1 MLVDLYL
8 YKRPGYSSRRILFA
22 KATGNTYIHS
32 VSQKSVNFNPND
44 QIETT
49 VVMNGTS
56 GTGTYLEVFAEGA
69 NPVKDDALSHWFV
82 ISYERVIGS
91 DRQCR
96 LKLRRDVLRDYCKG
110 PKKSLFKDNDIYL
123 AKGTIGDTFSPFLL
137 NREDISLNQI
147 KTSEMLL
154 KDETG
159 MKWLVGYVP
168 RDWPQANTS
177 VEVELGSATDYDLE
191 VDDISTLYDGT
202 VYGIK
207 DAYARILISGKWIG
221 KDGSSYLELDGTA
234 YGWKG
239 MDGNMSNETIA
250 TYSTT
255 ANTYGNARYIQNAE
269 TAVHPRLSFEAT
281 FKGAMANVN
290 VYDNA
295 VSYIKETKQYD
306 NVDLFE
312 LVSQFQNKY
321 NGMKVR
327 DKATGN
333 VYQITV
339 STDESKYER
348 DISVTKEALPST
360 FAALS
365 SKVQT
370 SFDKKDYG
378 LDSSEPFTMDNTPG
392 SNSFLM
398 NVSWARFTIT
408 REKVVNKASVTIEAA
423 STRPHL
429 EDSPYDMF
437 AIPVGKYLIKDGDKQ
452 VNPTNEQLA
461 MSILTAIDTKLGKE
475 AVYDFQLLP
484 YCPVRE
490 YIKGSYVG
498 LATSNPTLFYYLD
511 ITNAK
516 KNPIADTANT
526 YNYLIWCTNSNF
538 SFNIPFT
545 KEKIEQTTGGIT
557 LYKDVTAYRATKYL
571 ANLMLYQGDPFDYP
585 DESIVGMGSTPTEI
599 KTRHQ
604 CDMLRLCAP
613 NYSGAFEF
621 SSQANNG
628 VKYINVDCSYKPFNP
643 YIHLNPGFGGLY
655 GSDYNDQRGL
665 VCGGD
670 YSLTRLTSAWAEY
683 ELSNKNYQSIFDR
696 EIQSLEIQ
704 QKYQRIGDIVGGIAG
719 AAGAGAGGAAA
730 SAIAGMGALPGAIVS
745 GALSGMGAIAD
756 YKINESLRAEAM
768 SYRKDM
774 YNYSLGNIKA
784 LPYGLAK
791 TTSFNIQNKIWPFLE
806 YYTCT
811 KEERESF
818 KSKLKYS
825 GMTIGAFGRIVDYVP
840 NDGEYHFIQ
849 GTLPYIAI
857 TSGNQIYLAV
867 KQELEQGVYLN
878 GGDIQ

>member
-22 KATGNTYIHS
+22 KATEHTYIHS

-44 QIETT
+44 QIETS
-49 VVMNGTS
+49 VVINGTS

-69 NPVKDDALSHWFV
+69 NPVKEDALSHWFV

-96 LKLRRDVLRDYCKG
+96 LRLRRDVLRDYCKG
-110 PKKSLFKDNDIYL
+110 PKKSLFNDSDIYL

-168 RDWPQANTS
+168 RDWPQSNTS

-207 DAYARILISGKWIG
+207 DAYARL
-221 KDGSSYLELDGTA
+221 LVTGTIQLPPTGGGDDTDRHGYA
-234 YGWKG
+234 YAWKG
-239 MDGNMSNETIA
+239 MNGSFENRAYYVSNEYDTT
-250 TYSTT
+250 TYS
-255 ANTYGNARYIQNAE
+255 NATNIIDLRENN
-269 TAVHPRLSFEAT
+269 LSFWAT

-290 VYDNA
+290 VYDDA

-306 NVDLFE
+306 KVDLFE
-312 LVSQFQNKY
+312 LVSQFQNIY
-321 NGMKVR
+321 NGKKVK

-339 STDESKYER
+339 STDEDKYEK
-348 DISVTKEALPST
+348 DIPVTKEALPDT

-365 SKVQT
+365 NKVQT
-370 SFDKKDYG
+370 SFNKKDYG
-378 LDSSEPFTMDNTPG
+378 TLNSYPFTMDNTPG
-392 SNSFLM
+392 SSSFLM
-398 NVSWARFTIT
+398 NVSWAKFTIA
-408 REKVVNKASVTIEAA
+408 RQKVVNKASVTIEAA

-429 EDSPYDMF
+429 GDSPYDMF
-437 AIPVGKYLIKDGDKQ
+437 AIPVGKYLIMDGDKK

-490 YIKGSYVG
+490 YIKGSYDG
-498 LATSNPTLFYYLD
+498 IATLNPKIYYYLD
-511 ITNAK
+511 LTNAK

-526 YNYLIWCTNSNF
+526 YNYLIWCTKSNF
-538 SFNIPFT
+538 SFNIPFA
-545 KEKIEQTTGGIT
+545 KEKIERTVSGIT
-557 LYKDVTAYRATKYL
+557 TYRDVTAYRATGYVS
-571 ANLMLYQGDPFDYP
+571 AVGSYVGEPFDYP
-585 DESIVGMGSTPTEI
+585 DESIVGMGPTPTEI

-704 QKYQRIGDIVGGIAG
+704 QKYQRIGNIVGGIAG
-719 AAGAGAGGAAA
+719 AAGAGAGGASA

-745 GALSGMGAIAD
+745 GAISGVGAIAD
-756 YKINESLRAEAM
+756 YKINESLRVEAM
-768 SYRKDM
+768 SYKKDM

-818 KSKLKYS
+818 KAKLKYS

-840 NDGEYHFIQ
+840 DDGEYHFIQ
-849 GTLPYIAI
+849 GTLPYVAIA
-857 TSGNQIYLAV
+857 SGNQIYLAV
-867 KQELEQGVYLN
+867 KQELEQGVYLY

>member
-8 YKRPGYSSRRILFA
+8 YKRPGYSSRRIIFA
-22 KATGNTYIHS
+22 KAAEAIYQKYS
-32 VSQKSVNFNPND
+32 VFQKSVNFNPND
-44 QIETT
+44 QIETS
-49 VVMNGTS
+49 VVINGTS

-69 NPVKDDALSHWFV
+69 NPVKEDALSHWFV
-82 ISYERVIGS
+82 ISYERVVGS
-91 DRQCR
+91 DKQCR
-96 LKLRRDVLRDYCKG
+96 LRLRRDVLRDYCKG
-110 PKKSLFKDNDIYL
+110 PKNSLFKDTDIYL

-168 RDWPQANTS
+168 RDWPQTNTS

-191 VDDISTLYDGT
+191 VDDISALYDGT

-207 DAYARILISGKWIG
+207 DAYARLLVTGTIQLPASGG
-221 KDGSSYLELDGTA
+221 DDTDRHGYA
-234 YGWKG
+234 YAWKG
-239 MDGNMSNETIA
+239 MNGNIENRAYYVSNEYDNT
-250 TYSTT
+250 TYS
-255 ANTYGNARYIQNAE
+255 NATNIIDLRENN
-269 TAVHPRLSFEAT
+269 LSFWAT
-281 FKGAMANVN
+281 FKGAMANIN

-295 VSYIKETKQYD
+295 VSYIKETKQQD
-306 NVDLFE
+306 KVDLFE
-312 LVSQFQNKY
+312 LVIQFQNTY
-321 NGMKVR
+321 NGKKVK

-339 STDESKYER
+339 STDENKYER
-348 DISVTKEALPST
+348 DIPVTKEALPST

-370 SFDKKDYG
+370 SFNKKDYG
-378 LDSSEPFTMDNTPG
+378 TLNNYPFTMDNTPG
-392 SNSFLM
+392 SSSFLM

-408 REKVVNKASVTIEAA
+408 RQKVVNKASVTIEAS

-429 EDSPYDMF
+429 TDSPYDMF

-452 VNPTNEQLA
+452 VNPINEQLA

-490 YIKGSYVG
+490 YIKGIYVG
-498 LATSNPTLFYYLD
+498 FATSNPTLFYYLD

-526 YNYLIWCTNSNF
+526 YNYIIWCTNSNF
-538 SFNIPFT
+538 SFSIPFT

-571 ANLMLYQGDPFDYP
+571 ANSMLYQGDPFEYP

-599 KTRHQ
+599 KARHQ

-683 ELSNKNYQSIFDR
+683 ELNNKNYQSIFDR

-730 SAIAGMGALPGAIVS
+730 SAIAGVGALPGAIVS
-745 GALSGMGAIAD
+745 GALSGIGAIAD

-768 SYRKDM
+768 SYKKDM

-818 KSKLKYS
+818 KAKLKYA

-840 NDGEYHFIQ
+840 NDGEYHFVQ
-849 GTLPYIAI
+849 GSLPYIPL

-867 KQELEQGVYLN
+867 KQELEQGVYLY